1 MKIGKTIGG
10 IIKAALLVGL
20 IYAVVTWRDVDKVDD
35 DDVRD
40 FAEQACITEIGH
52 RYNVSKARVYAVNE
66 NNNGYTV
73 RVTVTLA
80 KGNIAKVNCLTNTHG
95 GVKDITIEER

>member
-20 IYAVVTWRDVDKVDD
+20 IYAVVNWRDVDKVDD

-52 RYNVSKARVYAVNE
+52 RYNVSTARVYAVNE
-66 NNNGYTV
+66 NSNGYTV

-80 KGNIAKVNCLTNTHG
+80 KGNTAKVNCLTNTHG

>member
-20 IYAVVTWRDVDKVDD
+20 IYAVMNWRDVDKED
-35 DDVRD
+35 DDVRG

-52 RYNVSKARVYAVNE
+52 RYNVSTASVYAVNE

-80 KGNIAKVNCLTNTHG
+80 KGNTAKVNCLTNTHG

>member
-10 IIKAALLVGL
+10 IVKAALVVGL
-20 IYAVVTWRDVDKVDD
+20 IYAVVNWRGVDKVDD
-35 DDVRD
+35 DDVRE
-40 FAEQACITEIGH
+40 FSERACITEIGH
-52 RYNVSKARVYAVNE
+52 RYNVSTARVYAVNE
-66 NNNGYTV
+66 NSNGYTV

-80 KGNIAKVNCLTNTHG
+80 KGNTAKVICLTNTHG

>member
-1 MKIGKTIGG
+1 MKIGKTIGE
-10 IIKAALLVGL
+10 IVKAVLLVGL
-20 IYAVVTWRDVDKVDD
+20 IYAVVNWQDVDKVDD
-35 DDVRD
+35 DVRE

-52 RYNVSKARVYAVNE
+52 RYNVSTARVYAVNE
-66 NNNGYTV
+66 NSNGYTV

-80 KGNIAKVNCLTNTHG
+80 KGNTAKVNCLTNTHG

>member
-20 IYAVVTWRDVDKVDD
+20 IYAVVNWRDVDKVD

-52 RYNVSKARVYAVNE
+52 RYNVSTARVYAVNE
-66 NNNGYTV
+66 NSNGYTV
-73 RVTVTLA
+73 RVTITLA
-80 KGNIAKVNCLTNTHG
+80 KGNTAKVNCLTNTHG